1 MKILLLGSNGM
12 AGHLCYNYFVNKGYE
27 VFGTNRDLDS
37 KNKIFLDIFN
47 LNDLSNKLNKI
58 KPNVIINCIGIL
70 VSESM
75 KSPKNAIFVNS
86 FLPHYLD
93 EFCSKNSTYLIH
105 LSTDCVF
112 SGKNGPYN
120 KNSFKDENNYY
131 GLSKNIGEVISD
143 STLTI
148 RTSIIGP
155 EIKSNGIGLFH
166 WFMNQGG
173 KIEGYSNVLW
183 SGVTTLFLANF
194 IESILF
200 DKPKG
205 LINLSNNKSISKLD
219 LLQLIKNTWDLDIE
233 IIKCEKKKINKTL
246 INGDLDI
253 GLSVQSYSEMLL
265 DLKGYMELNKSIYK
279 NFYSCF

>member
-1 MKILLLGSNGM
+1 
-12 AGHLCYNYFVNKGYE
+12 
-27 VFGTNRDLDS
+27 
-37 KNKIFLDIFN
+37 
-47 LNDLSNKLNKI
+47 
-58 KPNVIINCIGIL
+58 
-70 VSESM
+70 
-75 KSPKNAIFVNS
+75 
-86 FLPHYLD
+86 
-93 EFCSKNSTYLIH
+93 
-105 LSTDCVF
+105 
-112 SGKNGPYN
+112 
-120 KNSFKDENNYY
+120 
-131 GLSKNIGEVISD
+131 
-143 STLTI
+143 
-148 RTSIIGP
+148 
-155 EIKSNGIGLFH
+155 
-166 WFMNQGG
+166 MNQGG